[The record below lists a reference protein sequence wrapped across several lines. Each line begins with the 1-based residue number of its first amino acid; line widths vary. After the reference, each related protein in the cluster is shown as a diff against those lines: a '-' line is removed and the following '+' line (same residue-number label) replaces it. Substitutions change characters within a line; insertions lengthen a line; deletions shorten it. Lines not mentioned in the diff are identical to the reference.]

1 VHNFPSKH
9 YITASDNQQGRA
21 RIEVERGLSLARD
34 GPCGVAVAFQFNR
47 IFDHSFRYSLLLL
60 AVSTDY
66 RDDRLG

>member
-1 VHNFPSKH
+1 M
-9 YITASDNQQGRA
+9 A
-21 RIEVERGLSLARD
+21 RIEDERGLSLARD
-34 GPCGVAVAFQFNR
+34 GPCGVVVAFQFNR